1 MYIAYIIKSLKVN
14 RYYIGSTEN
23 IERRLSYHNSGK
35 VKSIKAY
42 KPWMIVYTERF
53 ETKSEALKREK
64 QIKSYKSGDAFKKL
78 LGF

>member
-23 IERRLSYHNSGK
+23 IERRLLYHNFGK
-35 VKSIKAY
+35 VESTKAY
-42 KPWMIVYTERF
+42 KPWMVVYTERF
-53 ETKSEALKREK
+53 ETKSDALKREK